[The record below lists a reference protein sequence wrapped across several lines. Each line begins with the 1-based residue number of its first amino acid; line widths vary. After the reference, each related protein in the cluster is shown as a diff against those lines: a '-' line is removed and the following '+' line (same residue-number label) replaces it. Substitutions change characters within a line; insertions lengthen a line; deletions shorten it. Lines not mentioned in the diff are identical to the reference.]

1 MDFDLIRII
10 ELRRHVAILDG
21 WGSDPTFVNSED
33 SIFQFRS
40 NKPTQV
46 YFGSR
51 TFRSSIFSDSDDE
64 GFGGWGTETVARK
77 RTTKTKKRTRTLT
90 EVDHLHSKIGKFSIS
105 KRKASSTSNIN
116 ENALRN
122 LFENL

>member
-46 YFGSR
+46 YSGSS
-51 TFRSSIFSDSDDE
+51 FRSSIFSESDDE
-64 GFGGWGTETVARK
+64 GFGGWGSEPVARK

-105 KRKASSTSNIN
+105 KRKASSASNIN

>member
-46 YFGSR
+46 YFGSS
-51 TFRSSIFSDSDDE
+51 FRSSIFSESDDE
-64 GFGGWGTETVARK
+64 GFGGWGSEPVARK
-77 RTTKTKKRTRTLT
+77 RTKKTKKRTRTLT

-122 LFENL
+122 LFGNL